1 MSNIN
6 TQNTKCSYHSHN
18 MVFCE
23 KLKVTNF
30 CKMHKYLENKVDP
43 NNLIFCFHC
52 NCVITN
58 DMSQESIESLKCNKC
73 IQIKFCQ

>member
-1 MSNIN
+1 MYNLNI
-6 TQNTKCSYHSHN
+6 QNTKCSYHNHN

-23 KLKVTNF
+23 KIKVTNF

-52 NCVITN
+52 NCIITN
-58 DMSQESIESLKCNKC
+58 DMSQESIENLK
-73 IQIKFCQ
+73 